1 MPSSIVLLHDAAAA
15 AGRPDSSD
23 TLLEAQAI
31 AAALQ
36 RLGYGTTTVPVGL
49 DLGALQRSLQA
60 SAPQAVFNLVE
71 SLDGR
76 GQLLAVVPALLASL
90 AVPFTGCSAEA
101 LAATSHKLAA
111 KQLLRRAEIATPAVL
126 GAVDRDAACAGDGTA
141 GGDGMWIVKSVYE
154 HASLGIDDSSVVAG
168 AAAARRVLEARRAEF
183 GGDWFA
189 ERFVPG
195 RELNVAVIA
204 APAGPRVLPV
214 AELRFDGFPAG
225 KPAIVGY
232 AAKWN
237 VDSFEYRHT
246 VRSFAVEPEL
256 AARAERLALA
266 CWDLFALDGYAR
278 VDFRVDPSGM
288 LFVLEV
294 NANPCLAP
302 DAGFAA
308 ALAQAGIGYDE
319 AIGWL
324 MADARRAR
332 PGGHRA

>member
-1 MPSSIVLLHDAAAA
+1 MPASIVLLHDAADA

-23 TLLEAQAI
+23 TLLEAAEI
-31 AAALQ
+31 AAALR
-36 RLGYGTTTVPVGL
+36 RLGYEPALIPVGL
-49 DLGALQRSLQA
+49 DLRAFEKLLRA
-60 SAPQAVFNLVE
+60 HAPDAVFNLVE
-71 SLDGR
+71 SLEGR

-90 AVPFTGCSAEA
+90 NVPFTGCSAEA

-111 KQLLRRAEIATPAVL
+111 KRLLRQADIATPAVL
-126 GAVDRDAACAGDGTA
+126 EED
-141 GGDGMWIVKSVYE
+141 GGDGPWIVKSVFE
-154 HASLGIDDSSVVAG
+154 HASLGIDDSSVVTGADAAG
-168 AAAARRVLEARRAEF
+168 RVLDARRAEF
-183 GGDWFA
+183 GGAWFA

-195 RELNVAVIA
+195 RELNVAIVA
-204 APAGPRVLPV
+204 APDGPLVLPV
-214 AELRFDGFPAG
+214 AELRFEGFPAD

-232 AAKWN
+232 AAKWH

-256 AARAERLALA
+256 AARAERLARA
-266 CWDLFALDGYAR
+266 CWELFGLDGYAR
-278 VDFRVDPSGM
+278 VDFRMDSSGM

-308 ALAQAGIGYDE
+308 ALARAGIRYDD

-324 MADARRAR
+324 IADACRGPKGRST
-332 PGGHRA
+332 